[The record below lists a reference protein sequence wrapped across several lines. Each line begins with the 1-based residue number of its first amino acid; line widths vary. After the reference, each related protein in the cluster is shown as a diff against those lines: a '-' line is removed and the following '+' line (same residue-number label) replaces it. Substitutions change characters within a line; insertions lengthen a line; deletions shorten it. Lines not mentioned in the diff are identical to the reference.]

1 MPGGKCWD
9 AVVVGAGIGGL
20 VCGAY
25 LAASGRSVLVLEQ
38 HDVAGGNSQVFRRRR
53 AYEFDVGVH
62 YLGDCGPDGV
72 LPAILAGVGLRDRVT
87 FRPMDFDGFDRIL
100 LPGLRFDMPAG
111 WAAYRRRLRATLPAD
126 AAGVDAFLDVCAAV
140 GRETRESLLSTD
152 ELTLGSLLA
161 RAPTV
166 VGWGRR
172 TLAELFDH
180 CGLSTRARTVLAA
193 QSPNYGMGPAQATV
207 ALHASVTDHYLRGAY
222 YPAGGGQLLAASLV
236 EVIES
241 HGGELR
247 SRCRV
252 ERILVS
258 DGAATGVGLADGTV
272 VRSALVVSNADYRRT
287 MLDLVGPEHLP
298 ARLVA
303 KTVNAE
309 MALPLATL
317 YLALNRELP
326 ARPNANVWWHA
337 GDDIG
342 DYYAGLAA
350 GCTDVRFLFIS
361 FASIKDP
368 HSATV
373 CPPGHSNFQVMTL
386 CPPGYDSWGVRQAP
400 VDGGRY
406 RRDAQYQA
414 EKARLTA
421 AMLDAAE
428 SVLGPFRDAIVHCE
442 MATPLTHE
450 RYTRSTGGTP
460 FGLARWGSADGA
472 RPATRT
478 SVKGLHVVGA
488 STGHGCGITGV
499 AVGGIACAGQILGR
513 RLMAEVHA
521 GAVLADPARL
531 PERPDGWDPLAVSRG
546 IARRDD
552 RGLARI
558 DRPSSRAV
566 SV

>member
-1 MPGGKCWD
+1 MPDERCWD

-20 VCGAY
+20 VCAAY

-62 YLGDCGPDGV
+62 YIGDCGPDGV
-72 LPAILAGVGLRDRVT
+72 LPAILGGVGLRDRLR
-87 FRPMDFDGFDRIL
+87 FLPMDFDGFDRIL

-111 WAAYRRRLRATLPAD
+111 WDAYRRRLRATLPTE
-126 AAGVDAFLDVCAAV
+126 AAGLDTFLDVCAAV
-140 GRETRESLLSTD
+140 GREARESLLSAE
-152 ELTLGSLLA
+152 ELTLGSLLE
-161 RAPTV
+161 RAPTM

-180 CGLSTRARTVLAA
+180 CGLSKRARTVLAA

-222 YPAGGGQLLAASLV
+222 YPEGGGQMLAASLI

-247 SRCRV
+247 SRCAV
-252 ERILVS
+252 ERILVE
-258 DGAATGVGLADGTV
+258 DGRVTGVRLAGGTV

-287 MLDLVGPEHLP
+287 MLDLVGAEHLP
-298 ARLVA
+298 SRLVA

-317 YLALNRELP
+317 YLGLNRELP
-326 ARPNANVWWHA
+326 EQPNANIWWHA
-337 GDDIG
+337 DDDID
-342 DYYAGLAA
+342 DYYAGLA
-350 GCTDVRFLFIS
+350 GGRTDVRFLFMS

-368 HSATV
+368 GSPTA
-373 CPPGHSNFQVMTL
+373 CPDGHTNLQVMTL
-386 CPPGYDSWGVRQAP
+386 CPRGYESWGTRRGPA
-400 VDGGRY
+400 DGERY
-406 RRDAQYQA
+406 RRDARYQA
-414 EKARLTA
+414 QKARLTA

-428 SVLGPFRDAIVHCE
+428 SVLGPFRDSIAHCE

-460 FGLARWGSADGA
+460 FGLARWGSGDGA

-488 STGHGCGITGV
+488 STGHGCGISGV

-531 PERPDGWDPLAVSRG
+531 PDRPDGWDPLVVSRG
-546 IARRDD
+546 VARRDA

-558 DRPSSRAV
+558 DRVASRAV